1 METNTQKEIRV
12 VLDPGFE
19 KMLREVKN
27 GSPLEPCPFEP
38 LGLPVPEHIRVKRA
52 EADPLRVPD
61 LNQKE
66 HSVMLL
72 MINNLQEKVD
82 SLTDLVRELRAEMNP
97 RYIGTAEACKIL
109 GVGRTVMMDRLKSG
123 YYPFAFKDNSGHW
136 RMSTVDLYRFQKQ
149 M

>member
-1 METNTQKEIRV
+1 MSDKSRIDGFFNEGPRTADVRPERFPFGNVPAKQPDMEHQ
-12 VLDPGFE
+12 VLLLKVNKLEE
-19 KMLREVKN
+19 KLDIC
-27 GSPLEPCPFEP
+27 L
-38 LGLPVPEHIRVKRA
+38 
-52 EADPLRVPD
+52 D
-61 LNQKE
+61 L
-66 HSVMLL
+66 
-72 MINNLQEKVD
+72 I
-82 SLTDLVRELRAEMNP
+82 RELKADKYP

>member
-1 METNTQKEIRV
+1 MKCKNCSMFEYCGLGGADGEKECTHPLFGKKPRRTEI
-12 VLDPGFE
+12 DP
-19 KMLREVKN
+19 MNN
-27 GSPLEPCPFEP
+27 GE
-38 LGLPVPEHIRVKRA
+38 I
-52 EADPLRVPD
+52 
-61 LNQKE
+61 NQKE
-66 HSVMLL
+66 HTVLL
-72 MINNLQEKVD
+72 LKMNKMQDTIDV
-82 SLTDLVRELRAEMNP
+82 LTDMIKELRAEMNP

>member
-1 METNTQKEIRV
+1 MSGKNRIDGFFNEGPRTTDVRPEKFPFGNVPAKQPDMEHQ
-12 VLDPGFE
+12 VLLL
-19 KMLREVKN
+19 KVNK
-27 GSPLEPCPFEP
+27 LE
-38 LGLPVPEHIRVKRA
+38 
-52 EADPLRVPD
+52 
-61 LNQKE
+61 
-66 HSVMLL
+66 
-72 MINNLQEKVD
+72 EKVD

-123 YYPFAFKDNSGHW
+123 YYPFAFKDSSGHW

>member
-1 METNTQKEIRV
+1 MSGKNRIDGFFNEGPRTADVRPERFPFGNVPVKQLDMEHQ
-12 VLDPGFE
+12 VLLL
-19 KMLREVKN
+19 KVNK
-27 GSPLEPCPFEP
+27 LE
-38 LGLPVPEHIRVKRA
+38 
-52 EADPLRVPD
+52 D
-61 LNQKE
+61 
-66 HSVMLL
+66 
-72 MINNLQEKVD
+72 KVD
-82 SLTDLVRELRAEMNP
+82 RLTDMVRDLLSQLNP

>member
-1 METNTQKEIRV
+1 MIMIRNNEME
-12 VLDPGFE
+12 LDMLKRTESRTTSLRPDGFPF
-19 KMLREVKN
+19 
-27 GSPLEPCPFEP
+27 GQSPLP
-38 LGLPVPEHIRVKRA
+38 LPVPPSVDMEHTV
-52 EADPLRVPD
+52 
-61 LNQKE
+61 
-66 HSVMLL
+66 LL
-72 MINNLQEKVD
+72 LAMNKMQSQIDN
-82 SLTDLVRELRAEMNP
+82 LTDLVRELRAEMSP

>member
-1 METNTQKEIRV
+1 METNTRKKIRV
-12 VLDPGFE
+12 VLDPEFE
-19 KMLREVKN
+19 KMLRK
-27 GSPLEPCPFEP
+27 GRWPMGPSPSGVSVQVDQEL
-38 LGLPVPEHIRVKRA
+38 VRIA
-52 EADPLRVPD
+52 EMPQPKVPD